1 MSSKKEHWENIYKT
15 KDHTEVSWYQ
25 ESPKISLELL
35 SEIHAQ
41 PSQSVIDVGC
51 GASLLVDNLL
61 TLGYKDITLIDLSTS
76 ALSLIKNRLA
86 DKSDIPEYLSEDITK
101 IGFNKPF
108 DIWHDRAVFHF
119 LTDAQDRLSY
129 MTTLEKHLTR
139 SGRAIIGAFSF
150 NGPEKCSGLNIVQ
163 YDGEKMESVLTQ
175 NLELVETV
183 TDTHVMP
190 NGSTQEFMY
199 FIIKHKDIQ

>member
-1 MSSKKEHWENIYKT
+1 MSSQKEHWEKIYKS

-25 ESPKISLELL
+25 ESPRISLELL
-35 SEIHAQ
+35 KEIHAK

-61 TLGYKDITLIDLSTS
+61 TLGYKDITLIDLSDS
-76 ALSLIKNRLA
+76 ALSLIKTRL
-86 DKSDIPEYLSEDITK
+86 SGNSGIPIYLSGDITK
-101 IGFNKPF
+101 IQFNKAF

-119 LTDAQDRLSY
+119 LTDENDRKNY
-129 MTTLEKHLTR
+129 MASLDKNLTH

-150 NGPEKCSGLNIVQ
+150 NGPEKCSGLDVVQ
-163 YDGEKMESVLTQ
+163 YDGEKIESVLPQ
-175 NLELVETV
+175 GLELVETV

-199 FIIKHKDIQ
+199 FIIKHKQ

>member
-1 MSSKKEHWENIYKT
+1 MSSRKEHWENIYKT

-25 ESPKISLELL
+25 ESPSISLELL
-35 SEIHAQ
+35 KEIHAK

-61 TLGYKDITLIDLSTS
+61 ALGYKDITLIDLSDS
-76 ALSLIKNRLA
+76 ALSLIKTRLA
-86 DKSDIPEYLSEDITK
+86 DNSSIPNYLSEDITK
-101 IGFNKPF
+101 IEFNKTF

-119 LTDAQDRLSY
+119 LTDENDRKSY
-129 MTTLEKHLTR
+129 MATLEKNLTR

-150 NGPEKCSGLNIVQ
+150 HGPEKCSGLDIVQ
-163 YDGEKMESVLTQ
+163 YDGEKMESVLPKS
-175 NLELVETV
+175 LELVETI
-183 TDTHVMP
+183 TDPHVMP

-199 FIIKHKDIQ
+199 FIIKHKNT